1 MIFSMVQGQEYTLL
15 LHKDNV
21 LFPHLKKKARHF
33 RKRAIDRA
41 HALDNVKTSDTVMHF
56 YADANLMGL
65 MKAISTT
72 SVPDGFMDPVSA
84 TEPRGS
90 MPIKKGTGNRRCKRR
105 LDCEK
110 LGYRDFDMKLT
121 MCIPKGAACI
131 MTKVETEQWTFYD
144 MFEMRIVDFWGCPCE

>member
-1 MIFSMVQGQEYTLL
+1 
-15 LHKDNV
+15 
-21 LFPHLKKKARHF
+21 
-33 RKRAIDRA
+33 
-41 HALDNVKTSDTVMHF
+41 MHF
-56 YADANLMGL
+56 YDDANLMGL

-90 MPIKKGTGNRRCKRR
+90 MPIKKATGNRRCKRR

-121 MCIPKGAACI
+121 MCIPKRCRMHHDKSGNGS
-131 MTKVETEQWTFYD
+131 
-144 MFEMRIVDFWGCPCE
+144 VDFL